1 MQTEISNRPI
11 KTYTYG
17 QIWHIAFPILI
28 STLMEQLIGM
38 ADAAF
43 LGHVDEIELGAS
55 ALGGIFYISI
65 FMLGLGFSIG
75 AQILIGRRNGEGNYS
90 RIGSIFYHGT
100 AFLLLL
106 SVILFL
112 ATRTFAPSIL
122 EWVISSP
129 EVCRATE
136 TYIYFRVP
144 GFFFACTNA
153 MFRAFY
159 VGTTNTRTLTANSV
173 TMVLSNVVF
182 NYLLIFGKCGLPELG
197 IAGAAIGSTM
207 AEAVSTT
214 FFIIYTRCRIDFA
227 KYGLN
232 RLPRIRLSML
242 GEVMSVS
249 VWVMVQNFLSL
260 STWFLFFIA
269 IEHIGPEQLA
279 ATNIVR
285 NISSFTFMTCI
296 ALGSTASTLAS
307 NLIGS
312 GDTKAVMPMINRTIR
327 LSFFVLVPLLAL
339 LAIFPSTVAS
349 IFTNDASLIST
360 ARPVIYALVSSYI
373 MIIPAEIYFHAVSG
387 TGNTRTAFIVE
398 SLSLVLYT
406 IYVCV
411 VVLQLKAPLWLCW
424 TCEHVYYVIMLSL
437 SFLYMRSG
445 RWIGKKI

>member
-1 MQTEISNRPI
+1 M

-43 LGHVDEIELGAS
+43 LGHVGEIELGAS

-106 SVILFL
+106 SVILFF
-112 ATRTFAPSIL
+112 ATRAFAPSIL

-159 VGTTNTRTLTANSV
+159 VGTTNTRTLTINSV
-173 TMVLSNVVF
+173 TMVLSNIVF

-197 IAGAAIGSTM
+197 IAGAAIGSSM
-207 AEAVSTT
+207 AEAVSTI
-214 FFIIYTRCRIDFA
+214 FFIIYTRCRIDYA

-232 RLPRIRLSML
+232 RLPHIRLSML

-269 IEHIGPEQLA
+269 IEHLGPEQLA

-327 LSFFVLVPLLAL
+327 LSFFVLVPVLAL

-360 ARPVIYALVSSYI
+360 VRPVIYALVSSYI

-387 TGNTRTAFIVE
+387 TGNTRTAFIIE